1 MNTAAVSAIA
11 AIGQKVLAVLQ
22 GEVITALPLLAGLGV
37 DVATLTTDA
46 NKLFVDL
53 QAFLAKLGD
62 TAVAAASAKPPTA

>member
-22 GEVITALPLLAGLGV
+22 GEVINALPLLAGLGV
-37 DVATLTTDA
+37 DVAALRTDA

-53 QAFLAKLGD
+53 QAFLAKLGE
-62 TAVAAASAKPPTA
+62 TAVTAATAKPAA